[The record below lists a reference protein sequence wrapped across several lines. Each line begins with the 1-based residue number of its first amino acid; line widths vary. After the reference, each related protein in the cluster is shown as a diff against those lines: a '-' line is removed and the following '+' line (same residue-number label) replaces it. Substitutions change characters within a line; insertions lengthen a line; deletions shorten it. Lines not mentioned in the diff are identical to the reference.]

1 MHEEEG
7 VSYSAYMRRL
17 RHLVTEATR
26 DTKDQVPE
34 NIWWCKKYFVTP
46 CVCQVRV
53 VGVEMPLWGDSGQEA
68 GGQGVVVTRSRGQ
81 LRVSY
86 QGVTAC
92 VGDQ

>member
-1 MHEEEG
+1 M
-7 VSYSAYMRRL
+7 
-17 RHLVTEATR
+17 
-26 DTKDQVPE
+26 
-34 NIWWCKKYFVTP
+34 
-46 CVCQVRV
+46 CQVRV